1 MKSHIYLVKIIIFFI
16 ISCCCQTYQN
26 YYQTPQRSMVF
37 CFESYSDLLWEKI
50 LNGLFCRCASKT
62 SRRTRNS
69 RSFILEYI
77 LGFHHFNI
85 SKMLF
90 DSFTFSPQE
99 SLSNKLYN
107 LVCNFALQSRSN
119 FGSSK
124 GEVFSEGA
132 FNLVKSW
139 KKIFST

>member
-1 MKSHIYLVKIIIFFI
+1 MKHYSNFCTLEIASLVNVPGQYLRKYGMWFHA
-16 ISCCCQTYQN
+16 QLTQ
-26 YYQTPQRSMVF
+26 
-37 CFESYSDLLWEKI
+37 KI
-50 LNGLFCRCASKT
+50 LNDFYYRSASKT

-132 FNLVKSW
+132 FNLVKS
-139 KKIFST
+139 

>member
-1 MKSHIYLVKIIIFFI
+1 MWFHAQLT
-16 ISCCCQTYQN
+16 Q
-26 YYQTPQRSMVF
+26 
-37 CFESYSDLLWEKI
+37 KI
-50 LNGLFCRCASKT
+50 LKDLFCRSASKT

-77 LGFHHFNI
+77 LGFHNVNI

-139 KKIFST
+139 KKNLFNLKWFISFLFLGMEPNKKYLLRLSYL

>member
-1 MKSHIYLVKIIIFFI
+1 MIFNRCICGFMP
-16 ISCCCQTYQN
+16 N
-26 YYQTPQRSMVF
+26 
-37 CFESYSDLLWEKI
+37 LHKKI
-50 LNGLFCRCASKT
+50 LNGIFCRCASET
-62 SRRTRNS
+62 PRRTRNS

-77 LGFHHFNI
+77 LGSHNFNI

-90 DSFTFSPQE
+90 DSFTFGPQE

-124 GEVFSEGA
+124 GWVFSEDI
-132 FNLVKSW
+132 FNLVIYFIFFEDGTKSKIPSQITLPLT
-139 KKIFST
+139 KKGQV